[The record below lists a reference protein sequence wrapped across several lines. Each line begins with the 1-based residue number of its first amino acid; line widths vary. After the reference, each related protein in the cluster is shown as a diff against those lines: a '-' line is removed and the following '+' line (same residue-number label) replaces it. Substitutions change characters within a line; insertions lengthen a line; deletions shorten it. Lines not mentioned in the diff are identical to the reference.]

1 MNTAEILQEVKN
13 GLGIYHNAQDET
25 FLTLINTVK
34 VFMTKGGVPES
45 VANSAA
51 AVGCITRGVID
62 VWNLGSGTGDF
73 SPLFK
78 LMLNQLATP
87 ESGV

>member
-1 MNTAEILQEVKN
+1 MNAAELLQEVKN
-13 GLGIYHNAQDET
+13 GMGIYHNAQDDT
-25 FLTLINTVK
+25 LNTLIDTVK
-34 VFMTKGGVPES
+34 IFMQNGGVPET
-45 VANSAA
+45 VVNSAA

-62 VWNLGSGTGDF
+62 IWNLGSGTGDF

-78 LMLNQLATP
+78 LMLNQLSTP